1 MKRLPEKPV
10 SLFFALTFIF
20 YHKGARLKR
29 DFVLLDI
36 FRPTRNW
43 GMKGEITAFSALFPE
58 KNPSRQSDNADIL
71 KGFPA
76 LSAVGIQRPRELL
89 INS

>member
-20 YHKGARLKR
+20 YHKDGRLKR

-36 FRPTRNW
+36 FCPTRN
-43 GMKGEITAFSALFPE
+43 GEEKEETTAFSALFPE
-58 KNPSRQSDNADIL
+58 KNPSRQSDDADIL
-71 KGFPA
+71 KGFPS
-76 LSAVGIQRPRELL
+76 LSAGGIERAKELL